1 MNNEQNF
8 FLSSETLKGF
18 KSNYASKEELLLKV
32 EELAV
37 SSGFQLSKSNG
48 NTEYVYL
55 LCNRNGKNKQDNKE
69 KQKQKVSKKT
79 GKIFVC
85 SPFII

>member
-37 SSGFQLSKSNG
+37 SSGLQLSKSNG

-55 LCNRNGKNKQDNKE
+55 LCNRNGKNKQEKRKNK
-69 KQKQKVSKKT
+69 KFQKNR
-79 GKIFVC
+79 
-85 SPFII
+85 